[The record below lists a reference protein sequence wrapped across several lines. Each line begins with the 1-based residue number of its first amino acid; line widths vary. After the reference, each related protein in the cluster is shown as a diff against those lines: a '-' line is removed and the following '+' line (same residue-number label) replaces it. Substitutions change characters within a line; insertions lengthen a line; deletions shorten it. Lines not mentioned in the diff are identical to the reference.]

1 MTAAA
6 PQITAK
12 LIDSCYTEAMLLAD
26 EARALFERQRH
37 VALSPLTGLAF
48 SCESLKAT
56 TRIMHCIAWL
66 LHRKA
71 VAAGEIPDC
80 RAEPLGYA
88 PATDTIQLALFAPD
102 VQSVI
107 AATDDLY
114 FRLHRLAA
122 RIERTAPPPPPVHEL
137 IARIAN
143 AF

>member
-1 MTAAA
+1 MTAEA
-6 PQITAK
+6 PLTHR

-26 EARALFERQRH
+26 EARAVFEYHRSGPM
-37 VALSPLTGLAF
+37 SPLQALAF

-71 VAAGEIPDC
+71 IAAGEVPES
-80 RAEPLGYA
+80 RAEALGYA
-88 PATDTIQLALFAPD
+88 PATDGEQLPLLAED
-102 VQSVI
+102 IRGVI
-107 AATDDLY
+107 LASDDLY

-122 RIERTAPPPPPVHEL
+122 RIERTVPPPPPVHEL